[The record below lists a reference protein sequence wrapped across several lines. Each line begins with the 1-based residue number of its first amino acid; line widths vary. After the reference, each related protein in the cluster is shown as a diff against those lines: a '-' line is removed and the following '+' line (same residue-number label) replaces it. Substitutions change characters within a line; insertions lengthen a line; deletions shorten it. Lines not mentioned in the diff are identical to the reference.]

1 VRDGHL
7 SIVALLWLYRYE
19 GGSKRALSF
28 FVSGQFLRAL
38 GMSLISF
45 RGIIPLLLSAHVG
58 NILVYIGIALEIFA
72 FTLISPSRFRL
83 KSRSS
88 WSS

>member
-1 VRDGHL
+1 MAFFDIDIPTAIKLCSMADL

-45 RGIIPLLLSAHVG
+45 RAASNNGWHWPEPWS
-58 NILVYIGIALEIFA
+58 LVTVHQPPVDSQI
-72 FTLISPSRFRL
+72 
-83 KSRSS
+83 
-88 WSS
+88 